1 VNTILIIDDDP
12 VTRKYV
18 SHLLSVGG
26 YKVEMAADGREAIL
40 KARKDVYDLAVVDL
54 VLPGELNGM
63 DIIRNLK
70 SISPTT
76 KLIAF
81 TAFSGSS
88 LSTKTATAGADAFIS
103 KSYISE
109 QLLTTIN
116 RLLGLKPGERITED
130 DDEMEDE
137 EESVEEEETPDDE
150 DFIRDDH
157 EEYDQPEQEP
167 ADTIEK
173 IETND
178 EEIETEEPLVENIPK
193 VFHGLPNGVVAG
205 IMELGKNIHL
215 KAGNKYPLRYT
226 MEVGLV
232 LEGKAQC
239 VYQDRVIFTLQQ
251 GDSIGEESFFLSDDP
266 DFKIRLESDRDMHIM
281 VIPKQRLE
289 DFFAEQEQ
297 THFIMFQT
305 NVILSLSRKL
315 TKYVKQKSKAPIAA
329 VRSIKVEPDDS
340 NGYAKN
346 EKVDLDLIEILHL

>member
-26 YKVEMAADGREAIL
+26 YKIELASDGREAIL
-40 KARKDVYDLAVVDL
+40 KARKDRFDLAVVDL
-54 VLPGELNGM
+54 VLPGEYNGM
-63 DIIRNLK
+63 DIIRSLK

-81 TAFSGSS
+81 TAFSGNS

-103 KSYISE
+103 KSYISD
-109 QLLTTIN
+109 QLLTTID
-116 RLLGLKPGERITED
+116 RLLGHKPGQRAAD
-130 DDEMEDE
+130 ADEETEDE
-137 EESVEEEETPDDE
+137 EEHVPQDKTFDNGDFASDE
-150 DFIRDDH
+150 N
-157 EEYDQPEQEP
+157 EEYDQQEQES
-167 ADTIEK
+167 IEK
-173 IETND
+173 DDDDIETQAPI
-178 EEIETEEPLVENIPK
+178 IEKAPK
-193 VFHGLPNGVVAG
+193 VFQGLPNGVVAG
-205 IMELGKNIHL
+205 IMELGRTIHL

-232 LEGKAQC
+232 LEGKAVC
-239 VYQDRVIFTLQQ
+239 VYQDRIIFTLQE

-266 DFKIRLESDRDMHIM
+266 DFKIHLESDRDMDIM

-289 DFFAEQEQ
+289 DFFADQEQ
-297 THFIMFQT
+297 AHFIMFQT

-315 TKYVKQKSKAPIAA
+315 TKYVKQKSKAPTAA
-329 VRSIKVEPDDS
+329 VRSIKVAPDNS
-340 NGYAKN
+340 NGYVKN

>member
-1 VNTILIIDDDP
+1 MNTILIIDDDP

-26 YKVEMAADGREAIL
+26 YKVELASDGREAIL
-40 KARKDVYDLAVVDL
+40 KARKDKFDVAVVDL
-54 VLPGELNGM
+54 VLPGEYNGM
-63 DIIRNLK
+63 DIIRSLK

-81 TAFSGSS
+81 TAFSGTS
-88 LSTKTATAGADAFIS
+88 LSTKTASAGADAFIS
-103 KSYISE
+103 KSYISD
-109 QLLTTIN
+109 QLLTTIDS
-116 RLLGLKPGERITED
+116 LLGHKPGQRAAEANE
-130 DDEMEDE
+130 EAEDE
-137 EESVEEEETPDDE
+137 EKNVSPGEFFDDQVYDASDEENG
-150 DFIRDDH
+150 RR
-157 EEYDQPEQEP
+157 EQEP
-167 ADTIEK
+167 IQEDH
-173 IETND
+173 D
-178 EEIETEEPLVENIPK
+178 GVETETAVVEKAPK
-193 VFHGLPNGVVAG
+193 VFQGLPNRVVAG
-205 IMELGKNIHL
+205 IMELGKTIHL
-215 KAGNKYPLRYT
+215 RTGNKYPLRYT

-232 LEGKAQC
+232 LEGKAVC
-239 VYQDRVIFTLQQ
+239 VHQGRIIATLHQ

-266 DFKIRLESDRDMHIM
+266 DFKIHLESDRDMEIM

-315 TKYVKQKSKAPIAA
+315 TKYIKQKSTAPIAA
-329 VRSIKVEPDDS
+329 VRSIKVAPDDS